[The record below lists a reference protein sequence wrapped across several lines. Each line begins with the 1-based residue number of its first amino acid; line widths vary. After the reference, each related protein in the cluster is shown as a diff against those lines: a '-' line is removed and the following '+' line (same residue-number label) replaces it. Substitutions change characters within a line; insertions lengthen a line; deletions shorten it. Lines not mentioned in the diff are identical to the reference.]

1 MTNQN
6 KLEIRTLPIDIQVSK
21 GDELNVR
28 GYVNMTGSV
37 SEILTNPADGKRF
50 RETIM
55 PKVFSDAIEEA
66 SRVDFLYQ
74 HDKMLVLAST
84 SNESL
89 SLVEDS
95 KGLFMRATIS
105 ETSWGKDT
113 YQLIQDGIIQGM
125 SFGMVVTGEEW
136 TLCDDGLPLRII
148 TAIQIYEISA
158 VRNPAYRSSTIEAR
172 DIDQVTDI
180 KIPENI
186 EKREDTMA
194 ENDTEKAKDKS
205 VEKEVVET
213 KENKD
218 TDKSKQDV
226 KESEKRDNSSVDDI
240 DKTDKTDAEERAID
254 DDKSGLES
262 AVRELITKVDALL
275 NAKTSEKRDDTTVD
289 DEDLEDRAKTEAK
302 DEKPED
308 KTKATDKASGESDE
322 NKTDNSAKSTDKADE
337 EDSEKTDK
345 NKKPFPFQKNEKRE
359 LLDFFDIE
367 TREVK

>member
-6 KLEIRTLPIDIQVSK
+6 KLEIRTLPIDIQVSE
-21 GDELNVR
+21 GDKLNVQ

-37 SEILTNPADGKRF
+37 SEILTNPVDGKQF

-55 PKVFSDAIEEA
+55 PEVFSNAIEEA
-66 SRVDFLYQ
+66 GRVDFLYQ

-84 SNESL
+84 SNQSL
-89 SLVEDS
+89 SLAEDS

-125 SFGMVVTGEEW
+125 SFGMIVTDEEW

-148 TAIQIYEISA
+148 TAIQLFEISA

-172 DIDQVTDI
+172 DIDQVTNI
-180 KIPENI
+180 EIPDNI
-186 EKREDTMA
+186 EKREDTMV

-213 KENKD
+213 KDNKN

-226 KESEKRDNSSVDDI
+226 KEKREDVVEDVEDTKLEDRAVDDG
-240 DKTDKTDAEERAID
+240 
-254 DDKSGLES
+254 KSSLES
-262 AVRELITKVDALL
+262 AVRELITKVDTLL
-275 NAKTSEKRDDTTVD
+275 KAKAPEKRDDTTVD
-289 DEDLEDRAKTEAK
+289 GEDLEDRAKTEVK

-308 KTKATDKASGESDE
+308 KAKATEKTSEKSDE
-322 NKTDNSAKSTDKADE
+322 KKTDDSAKPADKADE
-337 EDSEKTDK
+337 KDSENTDK
-345 NKKPFPFQKNEKRE
+345 NKKPFPFQKKEKRE
-359 LLDFFDIE
+359 LLDFFNIE

>member
-21 GDELNVR
+21 GDKLDVQ

-37 SEILTNPADGKRF
+37 SEVLTNPVDGKQF

-55 PKVFSDAIEEA
+55 PEVFSNAIEEA

-84 SNESL
+84 SNQSL
-89 SLVEDS
+89 SLAEDS

-125 SFGMVVTGEEW
+125 SFGMIVTDEEW

-148 TAIQIYEISA
+148 TAIQLFEISA

-172 DIDQVTDI
+172 DIDQVTNI
-180 KIPENI
+180 EIPDNI

-205 VEKEVVET
+205 VEKEAVET
-213 KENKD
+213 RA

-226 KESEKRDNSSVDDI
+226 KECEKRSDSSVDDI
-240 DKTDKTDAEERAID
+240 DKTDDTNTEDRAID
-254 DDKSGLES
+254 DGKSSLES

-275 NAKTSEKRDDTTVD
+275 NAKTPEKRDDTTVD
-289 DEDLEDRAKTEAK
+289 GEDLEDRAKMEAK

-308 KTKATDKASGESDE
+308 KTKAMDKTSGKSDE
-322 NKTDNSAKSTDKADE
+322 KKTDDSAKPADKADE
-337 EDSEKTDK
+337 KDSENTDK
-345 NKKPFPFQKNEKRE
+345 NKKPFPFQKKEKRE
-359 LLDFFDIE
+359 LLDFFNIE

>member
-21 GDELNVR
+21 GDKLDVQ

-37 SEILTNPADGKRF
+37 SEILTNPADGKQF
-50 RETIM
+50 RETIV

-66 SRVDFLYQ
+66 GRVDFLYQ

-84 SNESL
+84 SNQSL

-125 SFGMVVTGEEW
+125 SFGMIVTDEGW

-148 TAIQIYEISA
+148 TAIQLFEISA

-172 DIDQVTDI
+172 DIDQVTNI
-180 KIPENI
+180 EIPDNI

-194 ENDTEKAKDKS
+194 EKDTEKANDES

-213 KENKD
+213 KD
-218 TDKSKQDV
+218 TDKSKQDA
-226 KESEKRDNSSVDDI
+226 KECEKRDDSSI
-240 DKTDKTDAEERAID
+240 DGIDETDTEERAID

-275 NAKTSEKRDDTTVD
+275 KAKAPEKRDDTTMD

-308 KTKATDKASGESDE
+308 KAKATEKTSEKSDE
-322 NKTDNSAKSTDKADE
+322 KKTDDSAKPADKADE
-337 EDSEKTDK
+337 KDSENTDK
-345 NKKPFPFQKNEKRE
+345 NKKPFPFQKKEKRE
-359 LLDFFDIE
+359 LLDFFNIE

>member
-6 KLEIRTLPIDIQVSK
+6 KLEIRTLPIDIQVSE
-21 GDELNVR
+21 GDKLNVQ

-37 SEILTNPADGKRF
+37 SEILTNPVDGKQF

-55 PKVFSDAIEEA
+55 PEVFSNAIEEA

-84 SNESL
+84 SNQSL
-89 SLVEDS
+89 SLAEDS

-125 SFGMVVTGEEW
+125 SFGMIVTDEEW

-148 TAIQIYEISA
+148 TAIQLFEISA

-172 DIDQVTDI
+172 DIDQVTNI
-180 KIPENI
+180 EIPDNI

-205 VEKEVVET
+205 VEKEAVET
-213 KENKD
+213 RA

-226 KESEKRDNSSVDDI
+226 KECEKRSDSSVDDI
-240 DKTDKTDAEERAID
+240 EKTDDINTEDRAID
-254 DDKSGLES
+254 DSKSGLES

-275 NAKTSEKRDDTTVD
+275 NAKTPEKRDDTTVD

-308 KTKATDKASGESDE
+308 KAKAMDKTSGKSDE
-322 NKTDNSAKSTDKADE
+322 SKTDNSAKSTDKAD
-337 EDSEKTDK
+337 SEKTDK
-345 NKKPFPFQKNEKRE
+345 DKKPFPFQKKEKRE
-359 LLDFFDIE
+359 LLDFFNIE

>member
-6 KLEIRTLPIDIQVSK
+6 KLEIRTLPIDIQVSE
-21 GDELNVR
+21 GDKLNVQ

-37 SEILTNPADGKRF
+37 SEILTNPADGKKF
-50 RETIM
+50 RETIV
-55 PKVFSDAIEEA
+55 PKVFSDAIEVA
-66 SRVDFLYQ
+66 NRVDFLYQ

-84 SNESL
+84 SNQSL

-125 SFGMVVTGEEW
+125 SFGMIVTDEGW

-148 TAIQIYEISA
+148 TAIQLFEISA

-172 DIDQVTDI
+172 DIDQVTNI
-180 KIPENI
+180 EIPDNI
-186 EKREDTMA
+186 EKREDTMV
-194 ENDTEKAKDKS
+194 ENDTEKAKNKS

-213 KENKD
+213 KD

-226 KESEKRDNSSVDDI
+226 KKFEKREDVIEDVEDTKLEDRAVDDG
-240 DKTDKTDAEERAID
+240 
-254 DDKSGLES
+254 KSGLES

-275 NAKTSEKRDDTTVD
+275 NAKTPEKRDDTTVD
-289 DEDLEDRAKTEAK
+289 DEDLEDRAKMEAK

-308 KTKATDKASGESDE
+308 KTKAMDKASEKSDE
-322 NKTDNSAKSTDKADE
+322 NKTDNSAKSTDKAD
-337 EDSEKTDK
+337 SENTDK
-345 NKKPFPFQKNEKRE
+345 NKKPFPFQKKEKRE
-359 LLDFFDIE
+359 LLDFFNIE

>member
-6 KLEIRTLPIDIQVSK
+6 KLEIRTLPIDIQVSE
-21 GDELNVR
+21 GDKLNVQ

-37 SEILTNPADGKRF
+37 SEILTNPADGKKF
-50 RETIM
+50 RETIV
-55 PKVFSDAIEEA
+55 PKVFSDAIEVA
-66 SRVDFLYQ
+66 NRVDFLYQ

-84 SNESL
+84 SNQSL
-89 SLVEDS
+89 SLAEDS

-125 SFGMVVTGEEW
+125 SFGMIVTDEGW

-148 TAIQIYEISA
+148 TAIQLFEISA

-172 DIDQVTDI
+172 DIDQVTNI
-180 KIPENI
+180 EIPDNI
-186 EKREDTMA
+186 EKREDTMV
-194 ENDTEKAKDKS
+194 EKDTEKANDES
-205 VEKEVVET
+205 VKKEVVET
-213 KENKD
+213 RG

-226 KESEKRDNSSVDDI
+226 KECEKRDDSSVDDI
-240 DKTDKTDAEERAID
+240 DETDTEERAID

-275 NAKTSEKRDDTTVD
+275 KAKAPEKRDDETMD

-308 KTKATDKASGESDE
+308 KTKAMDKTSEKSDE
-322 NKTDNSAKSTDKADE
+322 KKTDDSAKPADKADE
-337 EDSEKTDK
+337 KDSENTDK
-345 NKKPFPFQKNEKRE
+345 NKKPFPFQKKEKRE
-359 LLDFFDIE
+359 LLDFFNIE

>member
-21 GDELNVR
+21 GDKLNVQ

-37 SEILTNPADGKRF
+37 SEILTNPVDGKQF

-55 PKVFSDAIEEA
+55 PKVFSNAIEEA

-84 SNESL
+84 SNQSL
-89 SLVEDS
+89 SLAEDS

-125 SFGMVVTGEEW
+125 SFGMIVTDEEW

-148 TAIQIYEISA
+148 TAIQLFEISA

-172 DIDQVTDI
+172 DIDQVTNI
-180 KIPENI
+180 EIPDNI

-194 ENDTEKAKDKS
+194 ESSTEKAKDKS

-213 KENKD
+213 KDNKD

-226 KESEKRDNSSVDDI
+226 KEKREDVVDNVDDT
-240 DKTDKTDAEERAID
+240 KQEGRAVTDG
-254 DDKSGLES
+254 KSSLVS

-289 DEDLEDRAKTEAK
+289 DEDLEDRAKMEAK

-308 KTKATDKASGESDE
+308 KAKATDKASEKSDE
-322 NKTDNSAKSTDKADE
+322 NKTDNSAKSTDKAD
-337 EDSEKTDK
+337 SEKTDK
-345 NKKPFPFQKNEKRE
+345 DKKPFPFQKNEKRE
-359 LLDFFDIE
+359 LLDFFNIE

>member
-21 GDELNVR
+21 GDKLNVQ

-37 SEILTNPADGKRF
+37 SEVLTNPVDGKQF

-55 PKVFSDAIEEA
+55 PEVFSNAIEEA

-84 SNESL
+84 SNQSL
-89 SLVEDS
+89 SLAEDS

-125 SFGMVVTGEEW
+125 SFGMIVTDEEW

-148 TAIQIYEISA
+148 TAIQLFEISA

-172 DIDQVTDI
+172 DIDQVTNI
-180 KIPENI
+180 EIPDNI

-194 ENDTEKAKDKS
+194 ESSTEKAKDKS

-213 KENKD
+213 KD
-218 TDKSKQDV
+218 TDKSKQDA
-226 KESEKRDNSSVDDI
+226 KKSEKRDDSSVDDI
-240 DKTDKTDAEERAID
+240 DKTDTEERAID

-262 AVRELITKVDALL
+262 VVRELITKVDALL
-275 NAKTSEKRDDTTVD
+275 NAKTSEKRDNTTVD

-308 KTKATDKASGESDE
+308 KAKTTEKTSEKSDE
-322 NKTDNSAKSTDKADE
+322 NKTDDSAKPADKADE
-337 EDSEKTDK
+337 KDSESTDK
-345 NKKPFPFQKNEKRE
+345 NKKPFPFQKKEKRE
-359 LLDFFDIE
+359 LLDFFNIE

>member
-6 KLEIRTLPIDIQVSK
+6 KLEIRTLPIDIQVSE
-21 GDELNVR
+21 GDKLNVQ

-37 SEILTNPADGKRF
+37 SEILTNPVDGKQF

-55 PKVFSDAIEEA
+55 PKVFSNAIEEA

-84 SNESL
+84 SNQSL
-89 SLVEDS
+89 SLAEDS

-113 YQLIQDGIIQGM
+113 YQLIRDGIIQGM
-125 SFGMVVTGEEW
+125 SFGMIVTDEEW

-148 TAIQIYEISA
+148 TAIQLFEISA

-172 DIDQVTDI
+172 DIDQVTNI
-180 KIPENI
+180 EIPDNI

-205 VEKEVVET
+205 VEKEVIET
-213 KENKD
+213 KD

-226 KESEKRDNSSVDDI
+226 KEKREDVVDNVDDTKQE
-240 DKTDKTDAEERAID
+240 DRAVD
-254 DDKSGLES
+254 DGKSSLES

-308 KTKATDKASGESDE
+308 KAKATDKASEKSDE
-322 NKTDNSAKSTDKADE
+322 NKTDNSAKSTDKAD
-337 EDSEKTDK
+337 SEKTDK
-345 NKKPFPFQKNEKRE
+345 DKKPFPFQKNEKRE
-359 LLDFFDIE
+359 LLDFFNIE